1 MRQRFRPLRDRSMA
15 RRPGGEGRF
24 TLSRR
29 QKLIAGWLAAIAVIL
44 LIAIVVR
51 FLGGDGDG
59 SPVVPSPSASG
70 DSAGPAT
77 ITFGT
82 SLDPTSG
89 EVPEAARVTRFA
101 DGDTFAYSVRPPG
114 ALPSTVYV
122 EVERVGGG
130 GAGIVQAADPQGVQP
145 VPPGRPA
152 IGFTVP
158 AANLLAVFGPGEY
171 VMRIHLHP
179 AEDPIAEGSFVLV
192 GELTPS
198 PSGSPSESQ

>member
-44 LIAIVVR
+44 LIALVVR

-59 SPVVPSPSASG
+59 TPVVPSPSATG
-70 DSAGPAT
+70 DSTARAA

-82 SLDPTSG
+82 GLDPTSG
-89 EVPEAARVTRFA
+89 EVPEAARTTRFA
-101 DGDTFAYSVRPPG
+101 DGDTFAYSVPPAG

-130 GAGIVQAADPQGVQP
+130 APGIVQEADPEGVQQ
-145 VPPGRPA
+145 VPPGRPS

-171 VMRIHLHP
+171 VMRIHLDP
-179 AEDPIAEGSFVLV
+179 ADEPIAEGSFVLV
-192 GELTPS
+192 GEPAAS
-198 PSGSPSESQ
+198 PSGP

>member
-1 MRQRFRPLRDRSMA
+1 MA

-24 TLSRR
+24 ALSRR

-59 SPVVPSPSASG
+59 SPVVPSPSATG
-70 DSAGPAT
+70 DSTAPAA
-77 ITFGT
+77 IAFGT
-82 SLDPTSG
+82 SLDPASG
-89 EVPEAARVTRFA
+89 QVPEAARTTRFA
-101 DGDTFAYSVRPPG
+101 GGDTFAYSVPPAG
-114 ALPSTVYV
+114 ALPPTIYV

-130 GAGIVQAADPQGVQP
+130 ATGIVQEADPDGVQP
-145 VPPGRPA
+145 VPTDRPA

-158 AANLLAVFGPGEY
+158 AANLLAVFGPGDY
-171 VMRIHLHP
+171 VMRIRLDP

-192 GELTPS
+192 GEPI
-198 PSGSPSESQ
+198 PSGSATPSGS

>member
-59 SPVVPSPSASG
+59 SPVVPSPSASA
-70 DSAGPAT
+70 DSAAPAA

-82 SLDPTSG
+82 SLDATSG
-89 EVPEAARVTRFA
+89 EVPETARTNRFA
-101 DGDTFAYSVRPPG
+101 DGDTFAYSVPPAG
-114 ALPSTVYV
+114 ALPATVYV

-130 GAGIVQAADPQGVQP
+130 AAGIVQEADPDGVQS
-145 VPPGRPA
+145 VPPGRLA

-158 AANLLAVFGPGEY
+158 AANLLAAFGPGEY
-171 VMRIHLHP
+171 VMRIHLDP
-179 AEDPIAEGSFVLV
+179 AEAPIAAGSFVLV
-192 GELTPS
+192 GEPTPS
-198 PSGSPSESQ
+198 ASAAPSGP

>member
-1 MRQRFRPLRDRSMA
+1 MRQRFGPLRDRSMA

-44 LIAIVVR
+44 LIAIAVR

-70 DSAGPAT
+70 DSAAAAA

-89 EVPEAARVTRFA
+89 EVPEAARTTRFA
-101 DGDTFAYSVRPPG
+101 DGDTFAYSVAPAG
-114 ALPSTVYV
+114 ALPSTIYV

-130 GAGIVQAADPQGVQP
+130 AAGIVQEADPDGVQP

-171 VMRIHLHP
+171 VMRIHVDP
-179 AEDPIAEGSFVLV
+179 ADDPIAEGSFVLV
-192 GELTPS
+192 GEPTPA
-198 PSGSPSESQ
+198 PSGP

>member
-1 MRQRFRPLRDRSMA
+1 MA

-29 QKLIAGWLAAIAVIL
+29 QKLIAGWLAAIGVIL
-44 LIAIVVR
+44 AIAIVVR

-59 SPVVPSPSASG
+59 LPVVPAPSASA
-70 DSAGPAT
+70 DAAVPAA
-77 ITFGT
+77 IAFGT

-89 EVPEAARVTRFA
+89 EVPEAARATRFA
-101 DGDTFAYSVRPPG
+101 DGDTFAYSMPAG
-114 ALPSTVYV
+114 AEVPSTVYV

-130 GAGIVQAADPQGVQP
+130 TPGIVQEAASEGAQP

-171 VMRIHLHP
+171 VMRIHLDP
-179 AEDPIAEGSFVLV
+179 STDPIAEGAFVLV

-198 PSGSPSESQ
+198 PSGP